1 MKIYRINKNAE
12 RFAREVNVTP
22 ELVYSISL
30 VQFQAKNCRCIAAW
44 TPGMKR
50 PRYVYRAHTP
60 EEYDK
65 AMECIRQKAER
76 FRRHDEA
83 QEKAAAAFR
92 ESLCAGDILYSR
104 GAGSRPISTSIR
116 SWRSAVAR

>member
-1 MKIYRINKNAE
+1 MKTYRINKYAE

-22 ELVYSISL
+22 ELVYSILL

-44 TPGMKR
+44 TPGMTR
-50 PRYVYRAHTP
+50 PQYAYKVYTP

-65 AMECIRQKAER
+65 AMERIRQEAGR

-92 ESLCAGDILYSR
+92 ESLRVGDLLLVVGL
-104 GAGSRPISTSIR
+104 GADQYRLLSSHGDPR
-116 SWRSAVAR
+116 